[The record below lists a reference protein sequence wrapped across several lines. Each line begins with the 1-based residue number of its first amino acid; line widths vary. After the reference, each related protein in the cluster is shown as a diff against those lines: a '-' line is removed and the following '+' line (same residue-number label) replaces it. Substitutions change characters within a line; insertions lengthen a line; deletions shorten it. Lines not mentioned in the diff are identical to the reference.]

1 LDFREAITLIRHA
14 TIIIPT
20 GTIGDRTTLIPSHIH
35 ITVATDT
42 PRTTG
47 VELTTA
53 IIAIVITTAI
63 ELIVGDLGSH
73 GNADVLN
80 DIYSIGSTLNHN
92 FQGSGKDDACKI
104 ITVAAGGV

>member
-1 LDFREAITLIRHA
+1 MDWLLFPGSVLTLRSLSGLPEWDSVLGSQEAITLIRHA

-63 ELIVGDLGSH
+63 ELKSISH
-73 GNADVLN
+73 L
-80 DIYSIGSTLNHN
+80 
-92 FQGSGKDDACKI
+92 
-104 ITVAAGGV
+104 

>member
-1 LDFREAITLIRHA
+1 MDSPAATPLIRR
-14 TIIIPT
+14 TLIIIPT
-20 GTIGDRTTLIPSHIH
+20 GTIGDRTTLIPSHIR

-63 ELIVGDLGSH
+63 ELKSRRL
-73 GNADVLN
+73 
-80 DIYSIGSTLNHN
+80 
-92 FQGSGKDDACKI
+92 
-104 ITVAAGGV
+104 AAR

>member
-1 LDFREAITLIRHA
+1 MDFREAITLIRHA

-20 GTIGDRTTLIPSHIH
+20 DTIGDRTTLIPSHIR

-53 IIAIVITTAI
+53 IIAIIITTAI
-63 ELIVGDLGSH
+63 ELTSL
-73 GNADVLN
+73 
-80 DIYSIGSTLNHN
+80 
-92 FQGSGKDDACKI
+92 KR
-104 ITVAAGGV
+104 TVAVVQA